1 MLIACEGCV
10 NQEVHPEAGA
20 NGLPPPAVLELGFI
34 FLQNDFTDTSQS
46 SLYFYIRAQLKAGS
60 ALVKCR
66 CLTTSLRDSVP
77 RNMGV
82 ILACLLCQMFCLQV
96 LANFPLS

>member
-10 NQEVHPEAGA
+10 NQEVHPAARA

-46 SLYFYIRAQLKAGS
+46 SLYFYIRAQLKAGL
-60 ALVKCR
+60 ALVNR
-66 CLTTSLRDSVP
+66 RGPTTSLRDSVP

-82 ILACLLCQMFCLQV
+82 MLACHLCQMISLQILV
-96 LANFPLS
+96 NFPLP